1 MSWRAKRHTTARM
14 RARINIET
22 ATSDDSTGE
31 PIRTWA
37 TTYTKEPARYIPTS
51 GGEIVNGRQVQ
62 ANIKAVFTIHKRP
75 NLSTEQR
82 VLHAGQYYGI
92 VYIGPVEGGERYV
105 DLHCLAAKTQ

>member
-1 MSWRAKRHTTARM
+1 
-14 RARINIET
+14 
-22 ATSDDSTGE
+22 
-31 PIRTWA
+31 
-37 TTYTKEPARYIPTS
+37 
-51 GGEIVNGRQVQ
+51 VQ

-82 VLHAGQYYGI
+82 VLHGGQYYGI